1 MYKVK
6 ADELFKILS
15 KIMNETYNEESN
27 TVFVKLEE
35 AIQIIEEKLI
45 PTIENISYSKKY
57 DLIEKIKNIC
67 NTMFLY
73 LYFPNIIGTNVVGIC
88 PNSKDYKVIYK
99 RFLKNVLEEKMAAHN
114 FLDRIKNKFGYDI
127 GKYAITDTV
136 PTIIYNNDRDEMIN
150 TLNISENKVFL
161 SNDDYVDFLSYSITN
176 ELEISSLIY
185 ALAFPCVLKGKSS
198 YIINPDKVHPNSKYY
213 KAFNELLD
221 VLIICDDDYSNEI
234 LDKYSN
240 LSKVYLISHTSEK
253 KLNVLQEIAN
263 HYGVE
268 IKIFHNLDD
277 ALNESEKCEVKNNFC
292 YDTVLKN
299 ILYEI
304 LWYLADKKQN
314 LSVPIKEIND
324 NLLFKDDMSY
334 KSVKELQNFYSDRI
348 GEVNIAFNQY
358 MTICNEFLEKI
369 REIESTISINE
380 NEDRIND
387 HIKMIPI
394 VLELLIKTVKF
405 QSVFPNDNSKA
416 YVRYYADIL
425 AKLTGN
431 KNLSDVITFNFLNK
445 SLSKEQITEFKNIRF
460 DSEFFIRYKI
470 EIYQQLGLSIKEC
483 TNLIKKLSGDL
494 RTNEKYILAQ
504 SYILYSQNEEA
515 KKMLLEA
522 VAEGC
527 EDAGKMF
534 MSFFGPNEDEL
545 RQLADM
551 GVADAAYALGISK
564 YNKNKNDDKV
574 LKYLHIAASKKHLN
588 AIQLLGDIAYDAYY
602 DLEKNE
608 TYAEQAKQYYLMAIK
623 LGSKDVKVKEKI
635 GILCYDMRNY
645 KSSIKYFKMS
655 NTAHSN
661 YMLGTIYESGNGVAV
676 DYQQALKYYETAMQ
690 NGHSSAQVSYE
701 RLNAKIE
708 AEKAKNTIEENKSYS
723 SYTYYSSSYYS
734 SYYSS
739 GW

>member
-15 KIMNETYNEESN
+15 KIMDETDNVESN

-73 LYFPNIIGTNVVGIC
+73 LYFPNLIGTNVVGIC

-99 RFLKNVLEEKMAAHN
+99 RYLKNVLGENMIAN
-114 FLDRIKNKFGYDI
+114 NLLDRIKNKFGYDI
-127 GKYAITDTV
+127 GKYAITNTV
-136 PTIIYNNDRDEMIN
+136 PIIIYNNDRGEMIN
-150 TLNISENKVFL
+150 TLNFSENKVFL
-161 SNDDYVDFLSYSITN
+161 SDKDYVDFLSYSITN

-198 YIINPDKVHPNSKYY
+198 YIINPDKVYQNSKYY

-221 VLIICDDDYSNEI
+221 ILIIYDHDYSNEI
-234 LDKYSN
+234 LNRYSN
-240 LSKVYLISHTSEK
+240 LSKVYLISNMPEK
-253 KLNVLQEIAN
+253 KLKVLQEVAD
-263 HYGVE
+263 HYDVE
-268 IKIFHNLDD
+268 IKTFHKLDD
-277 ALNESEKCEVKNNFC
+277 ALNESEKCEGKNNFC
-292 YDTVLKN
+292 YDIVLKN

-314 LSVPIKEIND
+314 LSVPLKEIND
-324 NLLFKDDMSY
+324 NLFFKDDLSY
-334 KSVKELQNFYSDRI
+334 KSVKELQNFYSDKI
-348 GEVNIAFNQY
+348 EEVNSAFNKY
-358 MTICNEFLEKI
+358 ISICNEFLEKI
-369 REIESTISINE
+369 SEIELTMGID
-380 NEDRIND
+380 EDKYKIND
-387 HIKMIPI
+387 HIKMLPI
-394 VLELLIKTVKF
+394 VLEFLIKIVKF

-416 YVRYYADIL
+416 YVRYYSDIL
-425 AKLTGN
+425 SKLTGN
-431 KNLSDVITFNFLNK
+431 KNVSDVITFNFLNK
-445 SLSKEQITEFKNIRF
+445 SPSKEQLTEFKNIRF

-470 EIYQQLGLSIKEC
+470 EIYQQLGLDIKEC
-483 TNLIKKLSGDL
+483 ADLIKKLPGDL
-494 RTNEKYILAQ
+494 KTNEKYILAQ
-504 SYILYSQNEEA
+504 SHILYCQTEKA

-522 VAEGC
+522 VTEGC

-534 MSFFGPNEDEL
+534 MDLFKPNEDEL
-545 RQLADM
+545 CQLADM

-564 YNKNKNDDKV
+564 YNQNKNDEKA
-574 LKYLHIAASKKHLN
+574 LKYLHIAASKKHMK
-588 AIQLLGDIAYDAYY
+588 AIKLLGDIAYDAYY
-602 DLEKNE
+602 DLEKND
-608 TYAEQAKQYYLMAIK
+608 TYAEHAKRYYLMAIE
-623 LGSKDVKVKEKI
+623 LGSKDVKIKGKI
-635 GILCYDMRNY
+635 GILCYDLKDY
-645 KSSIKYFKMS
+645 KSSIKYLKMS

-690 NGHSSAQVSYE
+690 NGHSSAQVAYE

-708 AEKAKNTIEENKSYS
+708 AEKAKNTVEENKSYS